1 IIVVTATY
9 GQGDAPTNAN
19 RFLQLIDT
27 IKKPQPF
34 QFSVVG
40 LGSLAY
46 PDYCKFAF
54 DVDASFHKDANAS
67 QALKP
72 FTVNDKSVG
81 AFQQWLEAW
90 HEVVGLEN
98 QHIDW
103 NLPQPK
109 TVTFKVI
116 SKTEVG
122 EQVDHTVLITLKPNR
137 KQPFQSGDLLA
148 IYPKNNHVERL
159 YSIGNIN
166 DSIQLSVRLHAQGA
180 GSGYLNHVQ
189 IGNTMQ
195 ARIMTN
201 TSFHFPKKAKHV
213 IFIANGTGIAPFLGM
228 LDENSQHKDTY
239 LYYGLRHKA
248 SWDLYQSVIE
258 NHISKKKLRKVNLAF
273 SKCDQN
279 IYVQR

>member
-1 IIVVTATY
+1 KLKNKYKKSKCEYIILVDYENGSTIQFANLVYKQLIKADKKVYIAELNIYMVFKDAKHFIVVTATY
-9 GQGDAPTNAN
+9 DQDDAPTNSN
-19 RFLQLIDT
+19 RFLQLIDI
-27 IKKPQPF
+27 IKQPQPF
-34 QFSVVG
+34 QFSVVR

-81 AFQQWLEAW
+81 AFQQWLDAW
-90 HEVVGLEN
+90 NEVVGLEN

-122 EQVDHTVLITLKPNR
+122 DQVDSTFLITLKSNR

-180 GSGYLNHVQ
+180 GSGFLNHLQ
-189 IGNTMQ
+189 IGNSMQ

-201 TSFHFPKKAKHV
+201 A
-213 IFIANGTGIAPFLGM
+213 
-228 LDENSQHKDTY
+228 
-239 LYYGLRHKA
+239 
-248 SWDLYQSVIE
+248 
-258 NHISKKKLRKVNLAF
+258 
-273 SKCDQN
+273 
-279 IYVQR
+279 